1 MKAPQLLC
9 CVMAFAVALA
19 GCRGA
24 GTQADANKTAKD
36 VASDIKGETKKIAA
50 KAGDELADG
59 WLTTKIQSKFVADR
73 EIKATDI
80 NVSARDGV
88 VTLKGRVQN
97 EPMRSLAVA
106 IAQNTDGVKQVVD
119 QLFVMVAAPVAVADP
134 ANGATAGA
142 VATTGRAVSERT
154 LPTDD
159 ARITSGIQ
167 AKYFLDD
174 KIKGRRIDVTSSNG
188 IVTLHGEVGSDDER
202 AQALLL
208 ARSAEG
214 VQRVEDNLTVV
225 IEQHSEAP
233 PSPALTAAPGAVAQP
248 PAAAKVDDT
257 AMTTRLQTKL
267 SSDGLVKGA
276 DIQVTAKNGVILLEG
291 TVPTR
296 AAKQRA
302 LTLAGEAEGVTQVVD
317 RIRVGKRTK

>member
-9 CVMAFAVALA
+9 GVMALAVALT
-19 GCRGA
+19 GCRGV
-24 GTQADANKTAKD
+24 GTQADASKTAKG
-36 VASDIKGETKKIAA
+36 VASEIKGETQKVAA

-80 NVSARDGV
+80 DVSSRDGV

-97 EPMRSLAVA
+97 APMRSLAVA
-106 IAQNTDGVKQVVD
+106 IAQNTNGVKQVVD
-119 QLFVMVAAPVAVADP
+119 QLSVMVAAPVAPARP
-134 ANGATAGA
+134 ANAVTA
-142 VATTGRAVSERT
+142 VATTGSAVADSTPRA
-154 LPTDD
+154 DD

-174 KIKGRRIDVTSSNG
+174 TIKARRIDVNSSNG

-202 AQALLL
+202 AQALQL
-208 ARSAEG
+208 ASATEG

-225 IEQHSEAP
+225 IAP
-233 PSPALTAAPGAVAQP
+233 PREATSSPALSTSASATAQRT
-248 PAAAKVDDT
+248 AAAKVDDT
-257 AMTTRLQTKL
+257 MTTGLQTKL
-267 SSDGLVKGA
+267 SSDDLVKSA
-276 DIQVTAKNGVILLEG
+276 DIQVTAKNGIVLLEG
-291 TVPTR
+291 TVPTSV
-296 AAKQRA
+296 AKQRA
-302 LTLAGEAEGVTQVVD
+302 LKLAREAEGVTQVVD

>member
-9 CVMAFAVALA
+9 GVMALAVALT
-19 GCRGA
+19 GCRGV
-24 GTQADANKTAKD
+24 GTQADASKTARG
-36 VASDIKGETKKIAA
+36 VASEVKGETKKVAA

-59 WLTTKIQSKFVADR
+59 WLTTKIQSKFVADP

-80 NVSARDGV
+80 HVSSSDGV

-106 IAQNTDGVKQVVD
+106 IAQNTNGVKQVVD
-119 QLFVMVAAPVAVADP
+119 QLSVMVAAPVAPARP
-134 ANGATAGA
+134 ANAVTAGS
-142 VATTGRAVSERT
+142 VATTGSAVPDSTPR
-154 LPTDD
+154 TDD

-174 KIKGRRIDVTSSNG
+174 KIKVRRIDVNSSNG

-208 ARSAEG
+208 ARTTEG
-214 VQRVEDNLTVV
+214 VQRIEDNLTVV
-225 IEQHSEAP
+225 IEPQSDATS
-233 PSPALTAAPGAVAQP
+233 SPALSTAPSATAQRT
-248 PAAAKVDDT
+248 AAAKVDDT
-257 AMTTRLQTKL
+257 MTTRLQTTL
-267 SSDGLVKGA
+267 SSDGLVKSA
-276 DIQVTAKNGVILLEG
+276 DIQVTAKNGIILLEG
-291 TVPTR
+291 TVPTSV
-296 AAKQRA
+296 AKQRA
-302 LTLAGEAEGVTQVVD
+302 LKLARETEGVTQVVD

>member
-1 MKAPQLLC
+1 MKAPRLLC
-9 CVMAFAVALA
+9 GVMALAVALT
-19 GCRGA
+19 GCRGV
-24 GTQADANKTAKD
+24 GTQADASKTAKA
-36 VASDIKGETKKIAA
+36 VASDVKGETKKVAA

-80 NVSARDGV
+80 NVSSRDGV

-106 IAQNTDGVKQVVD
+106 IARNTSGVKQVVD
-119 QLFVMVAAPVAVADP
+119 QLSVMVAAPVAPARP
-134 ANGATAGA
+134 ANAVTAGA
-142 VATTGRAVSERT
+142 VATTGSAVPDSTAR
-154 LPTDD
+154 TDD

-174 KIKGRRIDVTSSNG
+174 KVQVRRIDVNSSNG
-188 IVTLHGEVGSDDER
+188 IVTLHGEVGSDHER

-208 ARSAEG
+208 ARTTEG

-225 IEQHSEAP
+225 IEPQSSATS
-233 PSPALTAAPGAVAQP
+233 SPALSSAPSATESRT
-248 PAAAKVDDT
+248 AAAKVDDT
-257 AMTTRLQTKL
+257 TTTRLQTTL
-267 SSDGLVKGA
+267 SSDGLVKSA
-276 DIQVTAKNGVILLEG
+276 DIHVTAKNGVILLEG
-291 TVPTR
+291 TVPTS

-302 LTLAGEAEGVTQVVD
+302 LTLAREAEGVTQVVD

>member
-1 MKAPQLLC
+1 MKTPQLLC
-9 CVMAFAVALA
+9 GVVALAVALT
-19 GCRGA
+19 GCRGV
-24 GTQADANKTAKD
+24 GTQADSSKTTKD
-36 VASDIKGETKKIAA
+36 VAAEVRGETKQVAA

-59 WLTTKIQSKFVADR
+59 WLTTKIQSKFIADR

-80 NVSARDGV
+80 DVSSRDGV

-106 IAQNTDGVKQVVD
+106 IAQNTNGVKQVVN
-119 QLFVMVAAPVAVADP
+119 QLSVMIAAPVAPSRP
-134 ANGATAGA
+134 ANAATAGA
-142 VATTGRAVSERT
+142 VATVGAVPDGTPR
-154 LPTDD
+154 TDD

-174 KIKGRRIDVTSSNG
+174 KVKARRIDVNSSNG
-188 IVTLHGEVGSDDER
+188 IVTLRGEVGSDDER

-208 ARSAEG
+208 ARTTEG

-225 IEQHSEAP
+225 IEPPSEATS
-233 PSPALTAAPGAVAQP
+233 SPALSTATSATPQT
-248 PAAAKVDDT
+248 AAAKVDDT
-257 AMTTRLQTKL
+257 MTTRLQTKL
-267 SSDGLVKGA
+267 SSDGLVKSA
-276 DIQVTAKNGVILLEG
+276 DIQVTAKNGIILLEG
-291 TVPTR
+291 TAPTS

-302 LTLAGEAEGVTQVVD
+302 LKLAREAEGVSQVVD